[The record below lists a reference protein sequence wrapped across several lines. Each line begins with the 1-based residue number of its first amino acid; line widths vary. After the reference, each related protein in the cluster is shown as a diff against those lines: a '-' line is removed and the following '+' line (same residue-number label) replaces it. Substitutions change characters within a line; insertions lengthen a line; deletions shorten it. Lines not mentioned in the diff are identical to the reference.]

1 VEVRKV
7 YSVLSKPIVDEYVA
21 VLQRMGLEGE
31 QELGELLGLFAHGIH
46 ALFTAARPEMHIV
59 EKDPDDDKF
68 IECAIALKARCIISG
83 DKSFLAIGDYLGIRI
98 MTPRASL
105 DMNKGH

>member
-1 VEVRKV
+1 
-7 YSVLSKPIVDEYVA
+7 
-21 VLQRMGLEGE
+21 MGLEGE

-68 IECAIALKARCIISG
+68 IECAIALKAR
-83 DKSFLAIGDYLGIRI
+83 
-98 MTPRASL
+98 
-105 DMNKGH
+105 